1 MLIQKFDAR
10 IVRCQYWHTCKARQ
24 VGRGRPLTLLAARG
38 QAPVTERRCLDVVL
52 HLKFG

>member
-10 IVRCQYWHTCKARQ
+10 IVRCQYGHTCKTRQ